1 MGFLDRL
8 LGRTPTEQTS
18 SSPSGGVTRATCARR
33 RPRPDRRESEEE
45 RAVARYR
52 YLLRTAPPEQLEA
65 LHAEAFAKLTPEQR
79 QQLLRELATA
89 SPGEAGTSAEPA
101 DLARAATRAEM
112 RQPGTLQNTF
122 SRGSVGGGMGMGGM
136 FAGSMMGTIAGVVV
150 GSAVANML
158 FDGYDQS
165 PEAQE
170 AGDTGGDAGPTRA
183 TAAPTPV
190 TRAPATPAPATPVG
204 TPASRPT
211 PRAPTPAATGA
222 VVAAT
227 GAAVAATSVVAT
239 SGAATSAGSE
249 PTARRQTW

>member
-8 LGRTPTEQTS
+8 LGRTPQTEQS
-18 SSPSGGVTRATCARR
+18 QRVGWGDASNLRSAATP
-33 RPRPDRRESEEE
+33 PRPQASEEE
-45 RAVARYR
+45 RALARYR

-79 QQLLRELATA
+79 QQLLRELSTA

-112 RQPGTLQNTF
+112 RQPGTLQNAF
-122 SRGSVGGGMGMGGM
+122 SRGSAGGGMGMGGM

-158 FDGYDQS
+158 FDGYGDS

-170 AGDTGGDAGPTRA
+170 AGDTGGDTGTDSGDGGTDGGTDSGDSGDAGSGDA
-183 TAAPTPV
+183 GGDA
-190 TRAPATPAPATPVG
+190 G
-204 TPASRPT
+204 FASD
-211 PRAPTPAATGA
+211 
-222 VVAAT
+222 
-227 GAAVAATSVVAT
+227 T
-239 SGAATSAGSE
+239 SGTDAGGDWGGGGGDWGGGG
-249 PTARRQTW
+249 RRLRWGRLRGR

>member
-8 LGRTPTEQTS
+8 LGRTPTEQQRQAPVGRPAPA
-18 SSPSGGVTRATCARR
+18 SPTP
-33 RPRPDRRESEEE
+33 PRPGASEDE

-65 LHAEAFAKLTPEQR
+65 LHAEAFARLTPEQR
-79 QQLLRELATA
+79 QQVLRELSTA
-89 SPGEAGTSAEPA
+89 APGEAGTSTEPA

-122 SRGSVGGGMGMGGM
+122 SRGSFGGGAGMGGM

-170 AGDTGGDAGPTRA
+170 AGDTGGTGGDSGDSGGSGDGGTDTGGDAASGDAGYA
-183 TAAPTPV
+183 ADTA
-190 TRAPATPAPATPVG
+190 G
-204 TPASRPT
+204 TD
-211 PRAPTPAATGA
+211 
-222 VVAAT
+222 
-227 GAAVAATSVVAT
+227 
-239 SGAATSAGSE
+239 SGGDFGGGGD
-249 PTARRQTW
+249 WGGGGGDFGGGDFGGGDFGGF

>member
-8 LGRTPTEQTS
+8 LGRTPTEQHRQEAGWDNGRNTQ
-18 SSPSGGVTRATCARR
+18 PAAKP
-33 RPRPDRRESEEE
+33 PRPAASEEE

-79 QQLLRELATA
+79 QQLLRELSTA

-101 DLARAATRAEM
+101 DLARVATRAEM

-122 SRGSVGGGMGMGGM
+122 SRGSFGGGPGMGGM
-136 FAGSMMGTIAGVVV
+136 FAGSMMGTIAGVVI
-150 GSAVANML
+150 GSAIADML

-170 AGDTGGDAGPTRA
+170 AGDAGGDTGTDSAGSGDSGTDSGDTGSGDAGDPGLGGDTSGTGTGGDWAG
-183 TAAPTPV
+183 
-190 TRAPATPAPATPVG
+190 G
-204 TPASRPT
+204 
-211 PRAPTPAATGA
+211 GDY
-222 VVAAT
+222 
-227 GAAVAATSVVAT
+227 G
-239 SGAATSAGSE
+239 GGGGDFGGGDFGGGDFGGF
-249 PTARRQTW
+249 

>member
-8 LGRTPTEQTS
+8 LGRTPPSNQQPVGWGDAGNLR
-18 SSPSGGVTRATCARR
+18 SPATPAR
-33 RPRPDRRESEEE
+33 PPGSEEE

-79 QQLLRELATA
+79 QELLRELATA

-112 RQPGTLQNTF
+112 RQPGTLQNAF
-122 SRGSVGGGMGMGGM
+122 SRGSGGGGMGMGGM

-158 FDGYDQS
+158 FDGYGDS
-165 PEAQE
+165 PEAQD
-170 AGDTGGDAGPTRA
+170 AGDTGGDAGTDSGDGGTDA
-183 TAAPTPV
+183 GGDAAD
-190 TRAPATPAPATPVG
+190 AGSGDAGGDAG
-204 TPASRPT
+204 Y
-211 PRAPTPAATGA
+211 AAD
-222 VVAAT
+222 
-227 GAAVAATSVVAT
+227 T
-239 SGAATSAGSE
+239 SGTDAGGD
-249 PTARRQTW
+249 WGGGGGGDFGGGDFGGGDFGGGDFGGF

>member
-8 LGRTPTEQTS
+8 LGRRPTEQQQHTGWDGS
-18 SSPSGGVTRATCARR
+18 QNLRSAAAPQ
-33 RPRPDRRESEEE
+33 RPQPSEEE

-122 SRGSVGGGMGMGGM
+122 SRGSFGGGTGMGGM
-136 FAGSMMGTIAGVVV
+136 FAGSMMGTIAGVVI
-150 GSAVANML
+150 GSAIADML

-165 PEAQE
+165 PEAQDAGDTSADSGDGGTD
-170 AGDTGGDAGPTRA
+170 AGDTGSGDTGSGDGGGDAGY
-183 TAAPTPV
+183 AADGS
-190 TRAPATPAPATPVG
+190 G
-204 TPASRPT
+204 TD
-211 PRAPTPAATGA
+211 
-222 VVAAT
+222 
-227 GAAVAATSVVAT
+227 
-239 SGAATSAGSE
+239 AGGD
-249 PTARRQTW
+249 WGGGGGDFGGGDFGGGDFGGF

>member
-8 LGRTPTEQTS
+8 LGRTPPPEQNQPGAVWDDGRNLRS
-18 SSPSGGVTRATCARR
+18 AATPAR
-33 RPRPDRRESEEE
+33 PQASEEE

-79 QQLLRELATA
+79 QQLLRELSTA
-89 SPGEAGTSAEPA
+89 SPAEAGTSAEPD

-112 RQPGTLQNTF
+112 RQPGTLQNAF
-122 SRGSVGGGMGMGGM
+122 SRGSAGGGMGMGGM

-158 FDGYDQS
+158 FDGYGDS

-170 AGDTGGDAGPTRA
+170 AGDTGADATTDSGDVGGDAGY
-183 TAAPTPV
+183 AAD
-190 TRAPATPAPATPVG
+190 
-204 TPASRPT
+204 
-211 PRAPTPAATGA
+211 
-222 VVAAT
+222 
-227 GAAVAATSVVAT
+227 T
-239 SGAATSAGSE
+239 SGTDTGGD
-249 PTARRQTW
+249 WGGGGGDVGGGDFGGGDFGGGDFGGF